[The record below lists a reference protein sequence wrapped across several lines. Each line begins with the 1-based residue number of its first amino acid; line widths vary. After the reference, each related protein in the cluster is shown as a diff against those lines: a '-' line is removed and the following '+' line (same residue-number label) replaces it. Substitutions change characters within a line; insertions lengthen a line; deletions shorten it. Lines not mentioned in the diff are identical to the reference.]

1 MFHCSSGST
10 WESCLENKGTI
21 PLLSHPLSSCIK
33 VKTIY
38 NSYNFLTRDPTTAA
52 IFSIKPVV
60 AFWWERTLRDIL
72 EHTSDLCQT
81 EIPQSL
87 TCSYLLCRF
96 HHLNMSGI
104 HTYVPKSSSIICEH
118 STCCS
123 EKIVLQLVSSMSSLI
138 NPMDSGSLLW
148 VSVEHS
154 SNGSLLLFTNW
165 YFFCSYYY
173 YYFFL
178 LLHLV
183 LGVKCRYTEI
193 RITQSRKKNFLISGI
208 FKTLLLVLC
217 RFYGSWSGYL
227 YGVFWSSH
235 WMVYFDPAIG
245 WCILIQPLL
254 L

>member
-10 WESCLENKGTI
+10 WESCLENKETI

-52 IFSIKPVV
+52 IFSIKPV

-96 HHLNMSGI
+96 HHLIMSGI

-123 EKIVLQLVSSMSSLI
+123 EKKVLQLVSSMSSLI

-148 VSVEHS
+148 VLRTLTHDLFKLSVEHS

-165 YFFCSYYY
+165 YFFCSY
-173 YYFFL
+173 FFL
-178 LLHLV
+178 TFTFHFRC
-183 LGVKCRYTEI
+183 K
-193 RITQSRKKNFLISGI
+193 
-208 FKTLLLVLC
+208 
-217 RFYGSWSGYL
+217 
-227 YGVFWSSH
+227 
-235 WMVYFDPAIG
+235 M
-245 WCILIQPLL
+245 
-254 L
+254 